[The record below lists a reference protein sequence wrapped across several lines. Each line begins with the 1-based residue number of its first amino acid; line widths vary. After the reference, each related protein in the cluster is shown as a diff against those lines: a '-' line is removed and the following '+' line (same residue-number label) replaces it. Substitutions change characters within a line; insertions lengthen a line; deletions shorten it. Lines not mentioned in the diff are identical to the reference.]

1 MDWDERETVRSG
13 EVDGCPISRRERRSD
28 QERRGRPLR
37 IRVSVLAI
45 GVALLGVSASADD
58 IASVA
63 GSAVLISID
72 EPKRGEPV
80 SNSVHQASIR
90 GSAFTE
96 GRRRLAIDVMIAI
109 DISGSTRAASGAD
122 VDGDGEIGFD
132 PQAEQVPP
140 GHYPPGTR
148 STDPQDTILAAEI
161 AAAMALLD
169 NLDPSHLRVGVLSFG
184 GEINPA
190 TLRQA
195 AYGQQDAWVE
205 VPLTSDF
212 AQVRRALQNILL
224 RGPRGG
230 TNFAAGIRLAVTELA
245 GLHGARSA
253 ARPDAAKI
261 LMFLT
266 DGVPSF
272 PFGSSRESDPGDT
285 EAALGA
291 ARVASKA
298 GITINT
304 YALGPSA
311 LDNPVAV
318 TEMSR
323 MTVGTFTPVKNPG
336 DVITYLQGVTF
347 SSVEDV
353 IFTNLTTSEISEDV
367 RLMPDGSFSGYVP
380 VREGINRVRV
390 TALAT
395 DGSEGFTEFDLE
407 FGVAGRT
414 SLELTIELDGIRKQN
429 RELQLLVER
438 EKVRRFRDRQRK
450 RLEIE
455 VEDTGTP

>member
-1 MDWDERETVRSG
+1 M
-13 EVDGCPISRRERRSD
+13 
-28 QERRGRPLR
+28 
-37 IRVSVLAI
+37 
-45 GVALLGVSASADD
+45 
-58 IASVA
+58 
-63 GSAVLISID
+63 
-72 EPKRGEPV
+72 
-80 SNSVHQASIR
+80 
-90 GSAFTE
+90 
-96 GRRRLAIDVMIAI
+96 
-109 DISGSTRAASGAD
+109 
-122 VDGDGEIGFD
+122 
-132 PQAEQVPP
+132 
-140 GHYPPGTR
+140 R
-148 STDPQDTILAAEI
+148 STDPHDTILAAEI
-161 AAAMALLD
+161 SAADALLQ
-169 NLDPSHLRVGVLSFG
+169 NLDPTHLRVGVLSFG
-184 GEINPA
+184 GEINPK

-212 AQVRRALQNILL
+212 NQVRRALQNILA

-253 ARPDAAKI
+253 PRLEAAKI

-304 YALGPSA
+304 YALGPTA
-311 LDNPVAV
+311 LDNPIAA

-323 MTVGTFTPVKNPG
+323 MTLGTFTPVKSPG

-367 RLMPDGSFSGYVP
+367 RLLPDGSFSGYVP

-390 TALAT
+390 SALAT

-407 FGVAGRT
+407 FAVSGRT
-414 SLELTIELDGIRKQN
+414 NLELTLELDGIRKQN
-429 RELQLLVER
+429 RELQLLIER
-438 EKVRRFRDRQRK
+438 EKVRQFRDKQRK
-450 RLEIE
+450 GLKLE
-455 VEDTGTP
+455 VEELEAP

>member
-1 MDWDERETVRSG
+1 MLLVA
-13 EVDGCPISRRERRSD
+13 
-28 QERRGRPLR
+28 
-37 IRVSVLAI
+37 SVL
-45 GVALLGVSASADD
+45 LGFSASADD
-58 IASVA
+58 VTGIVD
-63 GSAVLISID
+63 SAVRIVID
-72 EPKRGEPV
+72 APKRGEPV
-80 SNSVHQASIR
+80 RNSVHQAPIR
-90 GSAFTE
+90 GNAFTE
-96 GRRRLAIDVMIAI
+96 GKRRLAIDVMIAI
-109 DISGSTRAASGAD
+109 DISASTRAASGAD

-132 PQAEQVPP
+132 PRLEQVPP
-140 GHYPPGTR
+140 NLYPPEVR

-161 AAAMALLD
+161 TAADALLQ

-184 GEINPA
+184 GEVNPL
-190 TLRQA
+190 TLRQVS
-195 AYGQQDAWVE
+195 YGQQDAWLE

-212 AQVRRALQNILL
+212 DQVRRALQNILA

-253 ARPDAAKI
+253 PRPEAAKI

-272 PFGSSRESDPGDT
+272 PFGSSRESDPGDI

-291 ARVASKA
+291 ARVAHKA
-298 GITINT
+298 GITINA
-304 YALGPSA
+304 YSLGINA
-311 LDNPVAV
+311 LDNPVAA
-318 TEMSR
+318 TEISR
-323 MTVGTFTPVKNPG
+323 LTLGTFTPVKNPG

-347 SSVEDV
+347 ASVEDV

-367 RLMPDGSFSGYVP
+367 RLMPNGSFSGYVP

-390 TALAT
+390 TALST

-414 SLELTIELDGIRKQN
+414 SRELTLELDDIRKQN

-438 EKVRRFRDRQRK
+438 EKVRQFRERQRK
-450 RLEIE
+450 GLKLE
-455 VEDTGTP
+455 VEDPPIP

>member
-1 MDWDERETVRSG
+1 MLT
-13 EVDGCPISRRERRSD
+13 
-28 QERRGRPLR
+28 
-37 IRVSVLAI
+37 I
-45 GVALLGVSASADD
+45 GFALLGFNASADD
-58 IASVA
+58 IAGNVD
-63 GSAVLISID
+63 GAVRIAID
-72 EPKRGEPV
+72 EPKRGDPV
-80 SNSVHQASIR
+80 SNSVHQAAIR
-90 GSAFTE
+90 GSVFTE
-96 GRRRLAIDVMIAI
+96 GKRRLAVDVMIAI
-109 DISGSTRAASGAD
+109 DISASTRAASGAD

-140 GHYPPGTR
+140 GRFPPDMR
-148 STDPQDTILAAEI
+148 STDPHDTILAAEI
-161 AAAMALLD
+161 AAADALLR
-169 NLDPSHLRVGVLSFG
+169 NLDPTHLRVGVLSFG

-190 TLRQA
+190 TLRQV

-205 VPLTSDF
+205 VPLTSNF
-212 AQVRRALQNILL
+212 HQVRRALQSILA

-253 ARPDAAKI
+253 PRPEAAKI

-272 PFGSSRESDPGDT
+272 PFGSSRESDPGDI

-304 YALGPSA
+304 YALGPGA
-311 LDNPVAV
+311 LDNPIAA

-323 MTVGTFTPVKNPG
+323 VTLGTFTPVKNPG

-367 RLMPDGSFSGYVP
+367 RLLPDGSFSGYVP

-407 FGVAGRT
+407 FAVSGRT
-414 SLELTIELDGIRKQN
+414 NLELTLELDGIRRQN
-429 RELQLLVER
+429 RELQLLIER
-438 EKVRRFRDRQRK
+438 EKVRQFREKQRK
-450 RLEIE
+450 GLKLE
-455 VEDTGTP
+455 VEDPEVP

>member
-1 MDWDERETVRSG
+1 LKARG
-13 EVDGCPISRRERRSD
+13 EASRLPFEGRAAGLRHGARWPIRH
-28 QERRGRPLR
+28 PA
-37 IRVSVLAI
+37 LALGI
-45 GVALLGVSASADD
+45 AALAFAASADD
-58 IASVA
+58 IGEAPS
-63 GSAVLISID
+63 SAVRVVID
-72 EPKRGEPV
+72 QPQRDEAV
-80 SNSVHQASIR
+80 HNSVHQAPIR

-96 GRRRLAIDVMIAI
+96 GKRRLAIDVMFAI
-109 DISGSTRAASGAD
+109 DVSGSTRAASGAD

-140 GHYPPGTR
+140 GLYPPEMR
-148 STDPQDTILAAEI
+148 STDPQDSILAAEI
-161 AAAMALLD
+161 AAADALLRK
-169 NLDPSHLRVGVLSFG
+169 LDPAQVRVGVLSFG

-205 VPLTSDF
+205 VPLTGDF
-212 AQVRRALQNILL
+212 DRVRNALRSILL

-245 GLHGARSA
+245 SLHGARSA
-253 ARPDAAKI
+253 PRPEAAKV

-285 EAALGA
+285 EAAIGA

-304 YALGPSA
+304 YALGPNA
-311 LDNPVAV
+311 LENPVAA

-323 MTVGTFTPVKNPG
+323 LTLGTFTPVKNPG

-347 SSVEDV
+347 ASVEDV

-367 RLMPDGSFSGYVP
+367 RLMPDGSFFGYVP
-380 VREGINRVRV
+380 VKEGLNRVRV
-390 TALAT
+390 SALAT

-407 FGVAGRT
+407 FGVSGRT
-414 SLELTIELDGIRKQN
+414 SQELTLELDGIRKQN

-438 EKVRRFRDRQRK
+438 EKIRQFRERQRK
-450 RLEIE
+450 ALKLE
-455 VEDTGTP
+455 VEDPGTP

>member
-1 MDWDERETVRSG
+1 M
-13 EVDGCPISRRERRSD
+13 
-28 QERRGRPLR
+28 
-37 IRVSVLAI
+37 
-45 GVALLGVSASADD
+45 LLGSGASADD
-58 IASVA
+58 IAGIVN
-63 GSAVLISID
+63 SAVRIVID

-80 SNSVHQASIR
+80 RNSVHQAPIR
-90 GSAFTE
+90 GNAFTE
-96 GRRRLAIDVMIAI
+96 GNRRLAIDVMIAI
-109 DISGSTRAASGAD
+109 DISGSTRAASGTD

-132 PQAEQVPP
+132 PHAEQVPP
-140 GHYPPGTR
+140 GLYPADMR
-148 STDPQDTILAAEI
+148 STDPHDSILAAEI
-161 AAAMALLD
+161 TAADALLRT
-169 NLDPSHLRVGVLSFG
+169 LDPTHLRVGVLSFG
-184 GEINPA
+184 GEVNPA

-195 AYGQQDAWVE
+195 VYGQQDAWLE

-212 AQVRRALQNILL
+212 GQVQRALQSILA

-253 ARPDAAKI
+253 PRPEAAKI

-291 ARVASKA
+291 ARVAHKA

-304 YALGPSA
+304 YSLGTNALE
-311 LDNPVAV
+311 NPVAA

-323 MTVGTFTPVKNPG
+323 LTLGTFTPVRNPG

-347 SSVEDV
+347 ASVEDV

-367 RLMPDGSFSGYVP
+367 RLLPNGSFSGYVP
-380 VREGINRVRV
+380 VREGVNRVRV
-390 TALAT
+390 TALTT
-395 DGSEGFTEFDLE
+395 DGSEGFTEFDLQ
-407 FGVAGRT
+407 FDVAGRT
-414 SLELTIELDGIRKQN
+414 SKELTLELDGIRKQN

-438 EKVRRFRDRQRK
+438 EKVRQFRDRQRK
-450 RLEIE
+450 GLKLE
-455 VEDTGTP
+455 VEDPEIP

>member
-1 MDWDERETVRSG
+1 M
-13 EVDGCPISRRERRSD
+13 
-28 QERRGRPLR
+28 
-37 IRVSVLAI
+37 LAI
-45 GVALLGVSASADD
+45 WLALHGFDASADD
-58 IASVA
+58 VA
-63 GSAVLISID
+63 GIEDGAVRIVID
-72 EPKRGEPV
+72 EPKRGDPV
-80 SNSVHQASIR
+80 RNDVHQAPIR
-90 GSAFTE
+90 GSAFAE
-96 GRRRLAIDVMIAI
+96 GKRRLAVDVMIAI
-109 DISGSTRAASGAD
+109 DISGSTRAASGTD

-132 PQAEQVPP
+132 PHTEQVPP
-140 GHYPPGTR
+140 GLYPAGMR

-161 AAAMALLD
+161 AAADALLQ
-169 NLDPSHLRVGVLSFG
+169 NLDPTHLRVGVLSFG
-184 GEINPA
+184 GEINPV
-190 TLRQA
+190 TLQQA

-205 VPLTSDF
+205 IPLTSDF
-212 AQVRRALQNILL
+212 DRVRRALRDILA

-245 GLHGARSA
+245 SFPGARSA
-253 ARPDAAKI
+253 PRPEAEKI

-272 PFGSSRESDPGDT
+272 PVGSSRESDPGDT
-285 EAALGA
+285 EAALSA
-291 ARVASKA
+291 ARVAGKA

-304 YALGPSA
+304 YALGPNA
-311 LDNPVAV
+311 LGNPIAA

-323 MTVGTFTPVKNPG
+323 RTLGTFTPVKNPG

-347 SSVEDV
+347 SNVEDV

-367 RLMPDGSFSGYVP
+367 RLLPDGSFSGYVP

-407 FGVAGRT
+407 FGVSGRT
-414 SLELTIELDGIRKQN
+414 SRELTLELDGIRKQN

-438 EKVRRFRDRQRK
+438 EKVRQFRERQRK
-450 RLEIE
+450 ALKLE
-455 VEDTGTP
+455 VEDAPAP

>member
-1 MDWDERETVRSG
+1 M
-13 EVDGCPISRRERRSD
+13 
-28 QERRGRPLR
+28 R
-37 IRVSVLAI
+37 IRISVLTI
-45 GVALLGVSASADD
+45 GVALLGFNASADD
-58 IASVA
+58 IAGNVDVA
-63 GSAVLISID
+63 VRIAID
-72 EPKRGEPV
+72 EPKPGEPV
-80 SNSVHQASIR
+80 RNSVHQAAIR
-90 GSAFTE
+90 GRVFTE
-96 GRRRLAIDVMIAI
+96 GKRRLAVDVMIAI
-109 DISGSTRAASGAD
+109 DISASTRAASGAD

-132 PQAEQVPP
+132 PQVEQVPP
-140 GHYPPGTR
+140 GRFPLDMR
-148 STDPQDTILAAEI
+148 STDPHDTILAAEI
-161 AAAMALLD
+161 AAADALLR
-169 NLDPSHLRVGVLSFG
+169 NLDPTHLRVGVLSFG

-195 AYGQQDAWVE
+195 VYGQQDAWVE

-212 AQVRRALQNILL
+212 NQVRRALQNILA

-253 ARPDAAKI
+253 PRLEAAKI

-311 LDNPVAV
+311 LDNPIAV

-323 MTVGTFTPVKNPG
+323 VTLGTFTPVKNPG

-367 RLMPDGSFSGYVP
+367 RLLPDGSFSGYVP

-407 FGVAGRT
+407 FAVSGRT
-414 SLELTIELDGIRKQN
+414 NRELTLELDGIRRQN
-429 RELQLLVER
+429 RELQLLIER
-438 EKVRRFRDRQRK
+438 EKVRQFRDKQRK
-450 RLEIE
+450 GLKLE
-455 VEDTGTP
+455 VEDPEVP

>member
-1 MDWDERETVRSG
+1 VLL
-13 EVDGCPISRRERRSD
+13 VA
-28 QERRGRPLR
+28 
-37 IRVSVLAI
+37 SVL
-45 GVALLGVSASADD
+45 LGFSASADD
-58 IASVA
+58 VTGIVD
-63 GSAVLISID
+63 SAVRIVID
-72 EPKRGEPV
+72 APKRGEPV
-80 SNSVHQASIR
+80 RNSVHQAPIR
-90 GSAFTE
+90 GNAFTE
-96 GRRRLAIDVMIAI
+96 GKRRLAIDVMIAI
-109 DISGSTRAASGAD
+109 DISASTRAASGAD

-132 PQAEQVPP
+132 PRLEQVPP
-140 GHYPPGTR
+140 NLYPPEVR

-161 AAAMALLD
+161 TAADALLQ

-184 GEINPA
+184 GEVNPL
-190 TLRQA
+190 TLRQVS
-195 AYGQQDAWVE
+195 YGQQDAWLE

-212 AQVRRALQNILL
+212 DQVRRALQNILA

-253 ARPDAAKI
+253 PRPEAAKI

-272 PFGSSRESDPGDT
+272 PFGSSRESDPGDI

-291 ARVASKA
+291 ARVAHKA
-298 GITINT
+298 GITINA
-304 YALGPSA
+304 YSLGINA
-311 LDNPVAV
+311 LDNPVAA
-318 TEMSR
+318 TEISR
-323 MTVGTFTPVKNPG
+323 LTLGTFTPVKNPG

-347 SSVEDV
+347 ASVEDV

-367 RLMPDGSFSGYVP
+367 RLMPNGSFSGYVP

-390 TALAT
+390 TALST

-414 SLELTIELDGIRKQN
+414 SRELTLELDDIRKQN

-438 EKVRRFRDRQRK
+438 EKVRQFRERQRK
-450 RLEIE
+450 GLKLE
-455 VEDTGTP
+455 VEDPPIP

>member
-1 MDWDERETVRSG
+1 M
-13 EVDGCPISRRERRSD
+13 
-28 QERRGRPLR
+28 R
-37 IRVSVLAI
+37 IRNSVLTI
-45 GVALLGVSASADD
+45 GFALLGFNASADD
-58 IASVA
+58 IAGNVD
-63 GSAVLISID
+63 GAVRIAID
-72 EPKRGEPV
+72 EPKRGDPV
-80 SNSVHQASIR
+80 SNSVHQAAIR
-90 GSAFTE
+90 GSVFTE
-96 GRRRLAIDVMIAI
+96 GKRRLAVDVMIAI
-109 DISGSTRAASGAD
+109 DISASTRAASGAD

-140 GHYPPGTR
+140 GRFPPDMR
-148 STDPQDTILAAEI
+148 STDPHDTILAAEI
-161 AAAMALLD
+161 AAADALLR
-169 NLDPSHLRVGVLSFG
+169 NLDPTHLRVGVLSFG

-190 TLRQA
+190 TLRQV

-205 VPLTSDF
+205 VPLTSNF
-212 AQVRRALQNILL
+212 HQVRRALQSILA

-253 ARPDAAKI
+253 PRPEAAKI

-272 PFGSSRESDPGDT
+272 PFGSSRESDPGDI

-304 YALGPSA
+304 YALGPGA
-311 LDNPVAV
+311 LDNPIAA

-323 MTVGTFTPVKNPG
+323 VTLGTFTPVKNPG

-367 RLMPDGSFSGYVP
+367 RLLPDGSFSGYVP

-407 FGVAGRT
+407 FAVSGRT
-414 SLELTIELDGIRKQN
+414 NLELTLELDGIRRQN
-429 RELQLLVER
+429 RELQLLIER
-438 EKVRRFRDRQRK
+438 EKVRQFREKQRK
-450 RLEIE
+450 GLKLE
-455 VEDTGTP
+455 VEDPEVP